1 METESNRTIV
11 THPRQETE
19 TMTIEVFLCPQY
31 SGNLEE
37 VHKSGYYTCPYC
49 RTRMRINVY
58 EPDPNT
64 QPDGRRT
71 IFDQDTSA
79 KLCYIKLPRGWLAEG
94 SMDWVEMK
102 KKY

>member
-1 METESNRTIV
+1 
-11 THPRQETE
+11 
-19 TMTIEVFLCPQY
+19 MTIEVFLCPQY

-71 IFDQDTSA
+71 ILTGIRVPSSA
-79 KLCYIKLPRGWLAEG
+79 ISNFRAGG
-94 SMDWVEMK
+94 SRKDRWAGSR
-102 KKY
+102 

>member
-1 METESNRTIV
+1 
-11 THPRQETE
+11 
-19 TMTIEVFLCPQY
+19 MTIEVFLCPQY

-64 QPDGRRT
+64 QPDDRRT
-71 IFDQDTSA
+71 IFDRDTSA
-79 KLCYIKLPRGWLAEG
+79 KLCYIKLPRRWLAEG
-94 SMDWVEMK
+94 SMGWVEMK
-102 KKY
+102 KEY